1 MVDLE
6 LYRIFKVVAEEENI
20 THASEKLN
28 ISQPAVTK
36 HIQNLEEILNIKLFE
51 RTNKGLILTKI
62 GKDIYDEIR
71 EPIGILEN
79 LYKKYSD
86 SRDINLG
93 IHTTMLNKLFSKKL
107 SKYYEL
113 NENAKINIVNYD
125 VEDMLSKLLKQE
137 LDIVITK
144 KISSYENE
152 NIEFIKI
159 GTLQDILVVS
169 KDSELLNKKI
179 SIEELKEKTLYM
191 PRKTSVTSINFLKS
205 LNLKEND
212 FKNIKNIS
220 YNTMLE
226 IIKNT
231 NGIGLMTREYIKNE
245 LENNEII
252 KLETMFKIEPIEYGV
267 YINNKNR
274 FNAFKELIKLIE
286 NDMLV

>member
-125 VEDMLSKLLKQE
+125 VEDMLFKLLKQE

-152 NIEFIKI
+152 NIEFIKTFI
-159 GTLQDILVVS
+159 PIPQLIAANAVKYWPKQLRNLVFRS
-169 KDSELLNKKI
+169 NWLLPE
-179 SIEELKEKTLYM
+179 SL
-191 PRKTSVTSINFLKS
+191 SVYFP
-205 LNLKEND
+205 
-212 FKNIKNIS
+212 
-220 YNTMLE
+220 
-226 IIKNT
+226 
-231 NGIGLMTREYIKNE
+231 G
-245 LENNEII
+245 
-252 KLETMFKIEPIEYGV
+252 
-267 YINNKNR
+267 
-274 FNAFKELIKLIE
+274 
-286 NDMLV
+286 